1 MALIAQAAYDN
12 ETLVEISSA
21 TTHKIAPTTQNPDGF
36 TIRGEHRLCVTE
48 DPSSPYLLSGGNRRK
63 NRVSDQSREH
73 AGHLRRQG

>member
-1 MALIAQAAYDN
+1 MAIISMFPLTIWPDCQAAYDN

-48 DPSSPYLLSGGNRRK
+48 DPSSPYYYPEAVAGK
-63 NRVSDQSREH
+63 NRLPD
-73 AGHLRRQG
+73 